1 MKTWASLLC
10 DIPVHASFSNFNIN
24 MDIFHLIYYLPGKN
38 CQAHPPK
45 NFCTDIISHVFS
57 GCSDILTL
65 KRQKGKIL
73 AFCSTVIFLMVA
85 IKAYTAA
92 RLQWQCVWMHFLSC
106 SSCPAGLC
114 GGSCSV
120 RYLQSAVKW
129 TRWIS
134 RRCHTKHLPFTLHS
148 APGLSRE
155 LPIKGIICRRD
166 AQRK

>member
-10 DIPVHASFSNFNIN
+10 DIPVHASFSTFNIN
-24 MDIFHLIYYLPGKN
+24 MDIFHLMYHLPGKK
-38 CQAHPPK
+38 H
-45 NFCTDIISHVFS
+45 CTPTKKLLYWYYQP
-57 GCSDILTL
+57 CILRVL
-65 KRQKGKIL
+65 RYPHSQRQKEKIL
-73 AFCSTVIFLMVA
+73 AFCSKVIFSMVA
-85 IKAYTAA
+85 NKAYTSAM
-92 RLQWQCVWMHFLSC
+92 LQWQCMWMHFLSC

-120 RYLQSAVKW
+120 RYLQSAAKW
-129 TRWIS
+129 TLWIS
-134 RRCHTKHLPFTLHS
+134 FCCHTKHLPFTSHS

>member
-10 DIPVHASFSNFNIN
+10 DIPVHASFSTFNIN

-45 NFCTDIISHVFS
+45 NFVLILSAMYSQGVQISSLSKTKRKDIGFLQHSNFLN
-57 GCSDILTL
+57 GCDQSLH
-65 KRQKGKIL
+65 
-73 AFCSTVIFLMVA
+73 
-85 IKAYTAA
+85 
-92 RLQWQCVWMHFLSC
+92 LQWQCMWMHFLSC